1 MKRLTKEVL
10 LFVFFAY
17 LSVWIVMLVLF
28 LSDLRSSSLAIS
40 QIEEIFLIQLSIVYW
55 FSSLILLYVLRLLLV
70 FLFKKFSL
78 TSNEGAP

>member
-1 MKRLTKEVL
+1 M
-10 LFVFFAY
+10 FVFFAY